1 MLVKCLKHRSICFR
15 TLPGRCARLPRPGSS
30 FFPVPAP
37 LCTPLRFSLRVGSFR
52 RRAPWQVTMGVTSTA
67 ALGLRQLLEGARP
80 SLAHLLR
87 SPLGAARLG
96 KGPALGP
103 TTYLWVP

>member
-1 MLVKCLKHRSICFR
+1 M
-15 TLPGRCARLPRPGSS
+15 
-30 FFPVPAP
+30 
-37 LCTPLRFSLRVGSFR
+37 
-52 RRAPWQVTMGVTSTA
+52 TSTA

-80 SLAHLLR
+80 GLAHLLR

-103 TTYLWVP
+103 TTYLWVS

>member
-1 MLVKCLKHRSICFR
+1 M
-15 TLPGRCARLPRPGSS
+15 
-30 FFPVPAP
+30 
-37 LCTPLRFSLRVGSFR
+37 
-52 RRAPWQVTMGVTSTA
+52 PWQVTMGVTSTA

-80 SLAHLLR
+80 GLAHLLR